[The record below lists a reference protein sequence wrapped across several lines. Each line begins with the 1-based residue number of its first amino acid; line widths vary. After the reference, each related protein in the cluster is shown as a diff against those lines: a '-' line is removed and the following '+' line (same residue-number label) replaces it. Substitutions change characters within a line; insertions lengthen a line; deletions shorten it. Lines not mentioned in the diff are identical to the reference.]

1 MWRHKRSRKRQTGN
15 GAAAAGKPG
24 VVGTEAKALENI
36 QHNRLHF
43 NYPAG
48 SNFCNPIEHSLLYS
62 MISAGAK
69 VYPEDVVLNHIKE
82 EDFSEYLEVQ
92 NNGPD
97 SYGQLSALLALSTEK
112 FPTSTTGEKNASIPQ
127 ALCKTVLR
135 SVVKYAQE
143 HDLDRQAEVEEVL
156 QPVRLYV
163 ARKTGKA
170 EMKAILPFYL
180 GYTVSILT
188 ANPIPMMIGFGM
200 MAGGN
205 QDITQERENMGE
217 ISNESNRIADVE
229 TTGLLDEDDME

>member
-1 MWRHKRSRKRQTGN
+1 MWRRKRGRRSQNG
-15 GAAAAGKPG
+15 GAAAKPG

-36 QHNRLHF
+36 KHNRQHF

-48 SNFCNPIEHSLLYS
+48 VDFCNPIEHSLLYS
-62 MISAGAK
+62 MIFAGAK

-82 EDFSEYLEVQ
+82 ECFSDYLEVQ

-97 SYGQLSALLALSTEK
+97 SYAQLSALLALSTEK
-112 FPTSTTGEKNASIPQ
+112 FPPSPTGETASISEK
-127 ALCKTVLR
+127 LCKAVLQC
-135 SVVKYAQE
+135 VVKYAQE

-156 QPVRLYV
+156 KPVERYV
-163 ARKTGKA
+163 VKKTGKA
-170 EMKAILPFYL
+170 EFKSILPFYL

-200 MAGGN
+200 MAGGA
-205 QDITQERENMGE
+205 QDITQERANMGK